1 MLFMTITVSALLLLF
16 LGSCVLLSPSSAE
29 GGQENPDRVGSAEAE
44 DKRSAGRQKTMPVPD
59 IAFNPLT
66 GLDSIKAELGE
77 PVSIERKERE
87 NRHNPE
93 TIDTVITCFYPGISF
108 TIQKSGYDGRE
119 FLMAVQITGNR
130 WEIPEGVSVGDSRNT
145 LLDSFGE
152 SARVEDTRV
161 YYERPAEAGS
171 NVAIRYL
178 FIFSD
183 ERIARIEISALLL

>member
-1 MLFMTITVSALLLLF
+1 MSGGNSDR
-16 LGSCVLLSPSSAE
+16 GSSSRAA
-29 GGQENPDRVGSAEAE
+29 GSAGAE
-44 DKRSAGRQKTMPVPD
+44 EEQSSGRQKTLQVPE

-77 PVSIERKERE
+77 PVSIDRKERE
-87 NRHNPE
+87 NRHNPD

-108 TIQKSGYDGRE
+108 IIQKSGYDGRE
-119 FLMAVQITGNR
+119 FLMAVQITGER
-130 WEIPEGVSVGDSRNT
+130 WEIPGGISVGDSRDT

-161 YYERPAEAGS
+161 YYERPAEPGS
-171 NVAIRYL
+171 NVSIRYL

-183 ERIARIEISALLL
+183 ERIARIEISALLV